1 MTYFEWHNE
10 IVGDFDVFLVLDGVE
25 VLELSKKFQ
34 GKDIKSANFPE
45 ENKYYY
51 FLNTKKKTITPMP
64 NLSLAFGGMYNGYPP
79 YGEELKID
87 IDFSNYT
94 LVYYKGI
101 NNGSNKN

>member
-1 MTYFEWHNE
+1 MRFFEWHNE
-10 IVGDFDVFLVLDGVE
+10 VVGDFDVFLVLEEPEMV
-25 VLELSKKFQ
+25 VLSKKFS
-34 GKDIKSANFPE
+34 DSDVKSATFYGSK
-45 ENKYYY
+45 KYYY
-51 FLNTKKKTITPMP
+51 FLNTHNKTITPMP

-79 YGEELKID
+79 YGEELQID

>member
-1 MTYFEWHNE
+1 MGFFEWHNE
-10 IVGDFDVFLVLDGVE
+10 IVGDFDVFLVLE
-25 VLELSKKFQ
+25 EPEMIELSKMFQ
-34 GKDIKSANFPE
+34 GKEIKSATFPE

-51 FLNTKKKTITPMP
+51 FLNTNKKTITPMP
-64 NLSLAFGGMYNGYPP
+64 YLSLAFGGMYNGYPP
-79 YGEELKID
+79 YGKELQID